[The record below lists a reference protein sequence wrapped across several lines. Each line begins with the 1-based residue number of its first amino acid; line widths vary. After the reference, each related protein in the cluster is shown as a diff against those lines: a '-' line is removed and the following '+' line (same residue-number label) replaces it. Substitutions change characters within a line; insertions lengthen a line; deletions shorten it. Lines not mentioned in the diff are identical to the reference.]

1 MTTRVSTPHRDARS
15 VGLPTGFGPKA
26 ALEAYT
32 RSELNDDEL
41 VAALLLR
48 CLEDSEATWDALSLL
63 DQYHRRGLLE
73 TGLFLTAKTDLNMQF
88 FESQPTFCTTA
99 TEGPSS
105 LSALDQFSRGM
116 LD

>member
-1 MTTRVSTPHRDARS
+1 MNARESITHRGAQS
-15 VGLPTGFGPKA
+15 GLPTGFGPKA

-32 RSELNDDEL
+32 RDELGDDEL

-48 CLEDSEATWDALSLL
+48 CREDSDTTWEALSLL

-73 TGLFLTAKTDLNMQF
+73 TGLFLTAKTELNLQF
-88 FESQPTFCTTA
+88 FTAQPPLPGNAADRSTGLT
-99 TEGPSS
+99 
-105 LSALDQFSRGM
+105 ALDQFSKGM

>member
-1 MTTRVSTPHRDARS
+1 MNAREAMTHRGAQT
-15 VGLPTGFGPKA
+15 GLPTGFGPKA

-32 RSELNDDEL
+32 RDELGDDEL

-48 CLEDSEATWDALSLL
+48 CREDSDTTWEALSLL

-73 TGLFLTAKTDLNMQF
+73 TGLFLTAKTELNVQF
-88 FESQPTFCTTA
+88 FHSQPTF
-99 TEGPSS
+99 PSKGMDRS
-105 LSALDQFSRGM
+105 TGLTALDQFSKGM